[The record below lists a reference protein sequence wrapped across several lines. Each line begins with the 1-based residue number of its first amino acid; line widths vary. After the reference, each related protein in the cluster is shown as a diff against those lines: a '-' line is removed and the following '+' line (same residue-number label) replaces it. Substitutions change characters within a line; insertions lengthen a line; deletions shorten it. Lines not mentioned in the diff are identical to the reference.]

1 MIVELHEYHIGAQS
15 GDATVL
21 VYGENNCSFES
32 IVFDG
37 TVNFEFSVD
46 KYETGDGYTTPIE
59 DWIDIEITDIEFFD
73 TENRRIKPKYEIKE
87 AIEYILIEEIKEK
100 ENGND

>member
-1 MIVELHEYHIGAQS
+1 MRVDLLDYNIGAQS

-21 VYGENNCSFES
+21 VYDDPTDLNS

-59 DWIDIEITDIEFFD
+59 DWIDIEITDMEFFD
-73 TENRRIKPKYEIKE
+73 IENRRIKPKYEIKE
-87 AIEYILIEEIKEK
+87 AIEYNLIEKIKDNET
-100 ENGND
+100 N

>member
-1 MIVELHEYHIGAQS
+1 MQVELIDYNIGAQS

-21 VYGENNCSFES
+21 VYGADNCSFDS

-46 KYETGDGYTTPIE
+46 KYETGDGHITPIE

-73 TENRRIKPKYEIKE
+73 TENRRIKPKHEIKE
-87 AIEYILIEEIKEK
+87 AIEYNLIEKIKEY
-100 ENGND
+100 EN

>member
-1 MIVELHEYHIGAQS
+1 MKVELHDYNIGAQS

-21 VYGENNCSFES
+21 VYSEDNCSFES

-37 TVNFEFSVD
+37 TVNFEFTVD
-46 KYETGDGYTTPIE
+46 KCQTGDGYTTPIE
-59 DWIDIEITDIEFFD
+59 DWMDIEITDMEFFD

-87 AIEYILIEEIKEK
+87 AIEYNLIEKIKEK
-100 ENGND
+100 ENER